1 LETIKDNLKR
11 CDAFYKS
18 DFYQFLENHHPNYIA
33 NIFDHLCEDP
43 DAGDVSLY
51 QDLSNKFQLSA
62 RKDHLI
68 DVVEGRKIR
77 LAADIICGR
86 KQIADFHN
94 NDYEKWR
101 KDYELVRSNLNL
113 HFLWP
118 KHKPPTINTYR
129 YTKYLDR
136 IDYLL
141 FDLKCYF
148 KGQENQE
155 NLNTPMKDAYESEKT
170 AIWLRQ
176 FNSDFKYFIDKMK
189 LQAFVNDN
197 YDVLDISTGQTEI
210 IQGIISLK
218 EISETLNL
226 YMENLLRLNS
236 QNVFNKE
243 CPPTQD

>member
-1 LETIKDNLKR
+1 M
-11 CDAFYKS
+11 
-18 DFYQFLENHHPNYIA
+18 
-33 NIFDHLCEDP
+33 
-43 DAGDVSLY
+43 
-51 QDLSNKFQLSA
+51 
-62 RKDHLI
+62 
-68 DVVEGRKIR
+68 
-77 LAADIICGR
+77 
-86 KQIADFHN
+86 
-94 NDYEKWR
+94 
-101 KDYELVRSNLNL
+101 
-113 HFLWP
+113 WP

-155 NLNTPMKDAYESEKT
+155 NLNTPMKDAYESEET
-170 AIWLRQ
+170 AIWLGQ
-176 FNSDFKYFIDKMK
+176 FNRDFKYFIDKMK

-218 EISETLNL
+218 GISETLNL

-243 CPPTQD
+243 YPPTQD

>member
-1 LETIKDNLKR
+1 M
-11 CDAFYKS
+11 
-18 DFYQFLENHHPNYIA
+18 
-33 NIFDHLCEDP
+33 
-43 DAGDVSLY
+43 
-51 QDLSNKFQLSA
+51 
-62 RKDHLI
+62 
-68 DVVEGRKIR
+68 
-77 LAADIICGR
+77 
-86 KQIADFHN
+86 
-94 NDYEKWR
+94 
-101 KDYELVRSNLNL
+101 
-113 HFLWP
+113 WP

-148 KGQENQE
+148 KGKENQE
-155 NLNTPMKDAYESEKT
+155 NLNTPMKDAYESEET
-170 AIWLRQ
+170 AIWLGQ
-176 FNSDFKYFIDKMK
+176 FNRDFKYFIDKMK

>member
-1 LETIKDNLKR
+1 
-11 CDAFYKS
+11 
-18 DFYQFLENHHPNYIA
+18 
-33 NIFDHLCEDP
+33 
-43 DAGDVSLY
+43 
-51 QDLSNKFQLSA
+51 
-62 RKDHLI
+62 
-68 DVVEGRKIR
+68 
-77 LAADIICGR
+77 
-86 KQIADFHN
+86 
-94 NDYEKWR
+94 
-101 KDYELVRSNLNL
+101 
-113 HFLWP
+113 
-118 KHKPPTINTYR
+118 
-129 YTKYLDR
+129 
-136 IDYLL
+136 
-141 FDLKCYF
+141 
-148 KGQENQE
+148 
-155 NLNTPMKDAYESEKT
+155 MKDAYESEKT